1 MFMRYVGGGVG
12 HRNQTHAE
20 AYEDEVDENDE
31 INVEQGRDQ
40 EGQRGTDDDDN
51 GDDEDDDE
59 DEDEDEDEDN
69 YQHDGED
76 GEEEGN
82 DEGWE
87 GEGGDYDGYNNYGY
101 GCL

>member
-40 EGQRGTDDDDN
+40 EGQRGTDDKDKDK
-51 GDDEDDDE
+51 DK
-59 DEDEDEDEDN
+59 DEDN

-82 DEGWE
+82 GEGWE
-87 GEGGDYDGYNNYGY
+87 GEGGDYDGYNDYGY